1 MDKKFWYTSI
11 SIFKNWNRDCEDSY
25 GMNFEIDWR
34 QISISSFIHEE
45 TDEMNVKKFIRDHY

>member
-1 MDKKFWYTSI
+1 MDKKFWYTSN

-34 QISISSFIHEE
+34 
-45 TDEMNVKKFIRDHY
+45 